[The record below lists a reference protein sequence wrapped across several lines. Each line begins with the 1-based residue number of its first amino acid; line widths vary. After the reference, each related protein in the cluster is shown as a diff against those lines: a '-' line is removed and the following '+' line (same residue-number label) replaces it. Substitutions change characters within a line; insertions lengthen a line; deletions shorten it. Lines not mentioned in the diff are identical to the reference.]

1 MRAVNRGK
9 KPAPSALSALSGNPK
24 RTELEAARLHM
35 AAVLAPGSKRTAF
48 SFSSYKADEVKRRLE
63 ELFHGKCAYCESF
76 YASQAPVDVE
86 HYRPKGAVDGE
97 PAHPGYWWLGM
108 EWTNLLPSCI
118 DCNRRRKQRA
128 PDGISNLSLHYK
140 ATQSGKKDSFP
151 IKGKRAVSETD
162 HLDTEEALLLDPT
175 RDDPNKYLVYWL
187 GDDTAGGLVLPRDIN
202 GAIPADVRLAAVGA
216 PADVGANAT
225 IDGLSV
231 RGAVSI
237 QVYGL
242 NRLRLVQERARLLQ
256 RMRFLEALSIELGNI
271 AQDLEAAGLQTVPA
285 VIEAIRNLKLL
296 QGKILSEMTALASPE
311 MPFSTLAAAYLSD
324 FRKRLI
330 ALGI

>member
-1 MRAVNRGK
+1 M
-9 KPAPSALSALSGNPK
+9 
-24 RTELEAARLHM
+24 
-35 AAVLAPGSKRTAF
+35 
-48 SFSSYKADEVKRRLE
+48 KRRLE

-128 PDGISNLSLHYK
+128 PDGISNLSLLYK